1 MTWNN
6 NKKYQ
11 LNKMRKQLYNLKNK
25 NVHYIDDIEIIK
37 EYLSQEAFEDVKE
50 NFKDHIIRYDRLK
63 TETLKEMA
71 NNILIVGHGD
81 ETVVIVGESEIME

>member
-1 MTWNN
+1 MDGQIKMVWN

-11 LNKMRKQLYNLKNK
+11 LNKMRKQLNSLKNK

-50 NFKDHIIRYDRLK
+50 NFKDHTIRYDRLK
-63 TETLKEMA
+63 IETLKEMV
-71 NNILIVGHGD
+71 NNIP
-81 ETVVIVGESEIME
+81 EQVVE

>member
-11 LNKMRKQLYNLKNK
+11 LNKMRKQIYNLKNK

-50 NFKDHIIRYDRLK
+50 NFIDHAIKYDRLK
-63 TETLKEMA
+63 TSTLEEMA
-71 NNILIVGHGD
+71 NNILIVGTGKD
-81 ETVVIVGESEIME
+81 TVVIVGEKDILE